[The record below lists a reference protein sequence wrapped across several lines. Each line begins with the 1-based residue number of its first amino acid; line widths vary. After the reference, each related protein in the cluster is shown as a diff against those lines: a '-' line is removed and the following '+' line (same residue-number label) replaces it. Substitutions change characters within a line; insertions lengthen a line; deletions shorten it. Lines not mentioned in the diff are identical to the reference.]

1 MCYSARSE
9 IFLKLN
15 RGELALDDL
24 SVVIRAD
31 PTNAAGLFTR
41 ANIIY
46 RNRLQGRLAKDDLER
61 ACVLGSIS
69 ACEELP

>member
-31 PTNAAGLFTR
+31 PTNAAALCAR
-41 ANIIY
+41 ANIY
-46 RNRLQGRLAKDDLER
+46 RNRLQGRLAKDDFER
-61 ACVLGSIS
+61 AGVLGSI
-69 ACEELP
+69 